1 MSEEQNNQTPT
12 PADRQTF
19 RLSDDLIGMVRE
31 LIQLALLT
39 GTNIVDHMR
48 ALVVEV
54 GPDGRSVTITP
65 EYVESYNQ
73 MILQLNAQAEQRMRE
88 TQEALAGG
96 ESSSDA

>member
-1 MSEEQNNQTPT
+1 MNEEMQNNET
-12 PADRQTF
+12 PATERQTF

-48 ALVVEV
+48 ALVVEP
-54 GPDGRSVTITP
+54 GPDGRTVTITP
-65 EYVESYNQ
+65 EYVASYNQ
-73 MILQLNAQAEQRMRE
+73 MIMELNAQAEQRMRE

-96 ESSSDA
+96 APSSDA